1 MCLDFRKDLTN
12 RFLCYPK
19 YNKKKKLMINY
30 RKYISGI
37 TVLATGFF
45 LAQSTVSTVLYS
57 PNFESQKSGLNLPS
71 PAVTI
76 EKAFLSPKELVDVNL
91 NTMMTDPVLKNATW
105 GFVIYDPK
113 TKKIIS
119 SYNENSPLV
128 PASTT
133 KLLTTETALHLLG
146 ENYRWMTQLEYSG
159 EIDESGV
166 LNGNLYIVGSGDPS
180 LGTNKAGAWSYKEIV
195 SDFVSGMT
203 REGIKKVNGDI
214 IIQTA
219 LFKGNISRLP
229 ENVVWLENNN
239 YYLPVGTT
247 REINPANEKLIVKK
261 GNNSASDKKYFYVSP
276 YANQMVY
283 AEKYD
288 GDGVLTTKIPD
299 APAFLANTFKATLV
313 KSGVGVT
320 GKVTPRTT
328 DAAPEASKMISAY
341 KSPTLSDIIYYTNQ
355 RSDNGLAEALLKT
368 VGFQKM
374 GDQTSESGRI
384 VVNEHLKDVAFDVE
398 GLNYMDGSGLSRS
411 NHVTPIS
418 QVKFL
423 TSLMNQKYYK
433 TYFDSLPIA
442 GQTGTL
448 KRMFIGEGN
457 GQIFAKTGTLNK
469 VKALTGYMKTNS
481 GRTLVFS
488 ILVNNYS
495 GSVDMVKNRIER
507 ILQPALDL

>member
-1 MCLDFRKDLTN
+1 MVNF
-12 RFLCYPK
+12 
-19 YNKKKKLMINY
+19 

-37 TVLATGFF
+37 TVLTAGFL

-57 PNFESQKSGLNLPS
+57 QNYDNKTSLNLPS
-71 PAVTI
+71 PAAYV
-76 EKAFLSPKELVDVNL
+76 EKAILSPKELVDISV

-105 GFVIYDPK
+105 GFVVYDPK

-119 SYNENSPLV
+119 SYNENTPLV

-133 KLLTTETALHLLG
+133 KLLTTETAMSMLG

-159 EIDESGV
+159 AIDENGT

-180 LGTNKAGAWSYKEIV
+180 LGTNKAGAWSYKDIV
-195 SDFVSGMT
+195 SDFADGMA

-219 LFKGNISRLP
+219 LFKGNISVLP

-261 GNNSASDKKYFYVSP
+261 SINPAADKRFFYVSP
-276 YANQMVY
+276 YANKMVY

-288 GDGVLTTKIPD
+288 GNGTLTTKLPD
-299 APAFLANTFKATLV
+299 APAFLANSFRASLV
-313 KSGVGVT
+313 KSGVAVT
-320 GKVTPRTT
+320 GKVTPKMT
-328 DAAPEASKMISAY
+328 DASPEIRKMISTY
-341 KSPTLSDIIYYTNQ
+341 KSPTLGDIIYYTNQ
-355 RSDNGLAEALLKT
+355 RSDNSLAEALLKT

-384 VVNEHLKDVAFDVE
+384 VVNNHLKDIAFDLE

-423 TSLMNQKYYK
+423 TSLMDEKFYK
-433 TYFDSLPIA
+433 AYFNSLPIG
-442 GQTGTL
+442 GQSGTL
-448 KRMFIGEGN
+448 KSMFLGEGN
-457 GQIFAKTGTLNK
+457 GQVFAKTGTLNK
-469 VKALTGYMKTNS
+469 VKTLAGYLKTNS

-488 ILVNNYS
+488 LMVNNYS
-495 GSVDMVKNRIER
+495 GSVGQVKSKMET
-507 ILQPALDL
+507 ILKPALDL

>member
-1 MCLDFRKDLTN
+1 MVNF
-12 RFLCYPK
+12 
-19 YNKKKKLMINY
+19 
-30 RKYISGI
+30 RKYISGV
-37 TVLATGFF
+37 TVLAAGFLF
-45 LAQSTVSTVLYS
+45 AQSTVSTVLYS
-57 PNFESQKSGLNLPS
+57 QNYDNKANLNLPS
-71 PAVTI
+71 PAAYV
-76 EKAFLSPKELVDVNL
+76 EKAILSPKELVDISV

-105 GFVIYDPK
+105 GFVVYDPK

-119 SYNENSPLV
+119 SYNENTPLV

-133 KLLTTETALHLLG
+133 KLLTTETAMSMLG

-159 EIDESGV
+159 EIDENGT

-180 LGTNKAGAWSYKEIV
+180 LGTNKAGAWSYKDIV
-195 SDFVSGMT
+195 SDFAGGMT

-219 LFKGNISRLP
+219 LFKGNISALP

-247 REINPANEKLIVKK
+247 KEINPANERLIVKK
-261 GNNSASDKKYFYVSP
+261 SMNPAADKKFFYVSP
-276 YANQMVY
+276 YVNKMVY

-288 GDGVLTTKIPD
+288 GNGTLTTKLPD
-299 APAFLANTFKATLV
+299 APAFLANSFRASLV
-313 KSGVGVT
+313 KSGVAVT
-320 GKVTPRTT
+320 GKVIPKMT
-328 DAAPEASKMISAY
+328 DASPEIRKMISAY
-341 KSPTLSDIIYYTNQ
+341 KSPTLGDIIYYTNQ
-355 RSDNGLAEALLKT
+355 RSDNSLAEALLKT

-384 VVNEHLKDVAFDVE
+384 VVNNHLKDIEFDLE

-423 TSLMNQKYYK
+423 TSLMDEKFYK
-433 TYFDSLPIA
+433 TYFNSLPIG
-442 GQTGTL
+442 GQSGTL
-448 KRMFIGEGN
+448 KGMFVGEGN
-457 GQIFAKTGTLNK
+457 GQVFAKTGTLNK
-469 VKALTGYMKTNS
+469 VKTLAGYLKTNS

-488 ILVNNYS
+488 LMVNNYA
-495 GSVDMVKNRIER
+495 GSVGQVKSKMET
-507 ILQPALDL
+507 ILKPALDL

>member
-1 MCLDFRKDLTN
+1 MVNF
-12 RFLCYPK
+12 
-19 YNKKKKLMINY
+19 

-37 TVLATGFF
+37 TVLASGFF
-45 LAQSTVSTVLYS
+45 FAQSTATTVLYS
-57 PNFESQKSGLNLPS
+57 QNFDSQKTSLNLPS
-71 PAVTI
+71 PVAAI
-76 EKAFLSPKELVDVNL
+76 EKAILSPKELVDISV
-91 NTMMTDPVLKNATW
+91 NTMMTDPVLKNANW
-105 GFVIYDPK
+105 GFVVYDPK

-119 SYNENSPLV
+119 SYNENTPLV

-133 KLLTTETALHLLG
+133 KLLTTETALNLLG

-159 EIDESGV
+159 SIDENGV
-166 LNGNLYIVGSGDPS
+166 LNGNLYIIGSGDPS
-180 LGTNKAGAWSYKEIV
+180 LGTNKAGAWSYKDIV
-195 SDFVSGMT
+195 SDFVSGMS

-261 GNNSASDKKYFYVSP
+261 GSNSISDKKYFYVSP
-276 YANQMVY
+276 YANQMVF
-283 AEKYD
+283 AEKYE
-288 GDGVLTTKIPD
+288 GDGILTTKLPD
-299 APAFLANTFKATLV
+299 APAFLANSFKANLV
-313 KSGVGVT
+313 KNGIAVT
-320 GKVTPRTT
+320 GKVTPRIT
-328 DAAPEASKMISAY
+328 DGAPENRKMISAY
-341 KSPTLSDIIYYTNQ
+341 KSPTLADIVFYTNQ
-355 RSDNGLAEALLKT
+355 HSDNGLAEALLKT

-384 VVNEHLKDVAFDVE
+384 VVNNHLKEVSFDTE
-398 GLNYMDGSGLSRS
+398 GLNYMDGSGLSRN

-423 TSLMNQKYYK
+423 TSLMNEKYYK
-433 TYFDSLPIA
+433 TYLASLPVG
-442 GQTGTL
+442 GQSGTL
-448 KRMFIGEGN
+448 KRMFIGQGN

-469 VKALTGYMKTNS
+469 VKALAGYIKTNS
-481 GRTLVFS
+481 GKTLVFS
-488 ILVNNYS
+488 LLVNNYS
-495 GSVDMVKNRIER
+495 GSVDQVKSKMEK

>member
-1 MCLDFRKDLTN
+1 MVNF
-12 RFLCYPK
+12 
-19 YNKKKKLMINY
+19 
-30 RKYISGI
+30 RKYISGV
-37 TVLATGFF
+37 TVLAAGFLF
-45 LAQSTVSTVLYS
+45 AQSTVSTVLYS
-57 PNFESQKSGLNLPS
+57 QNYDNKANLNLPS
-71 PAVTI
+71 PAAYV
-76 EKAFLSPKELVDVNL
+76 EKAILSPKELVDISV

-105 GFVIYDPK
+105 GFVVYDPK

-119 SYNENSPLV
+119 SYNENTPLV

-133 KLLTTETALHLLG
+133 KLLTTETAMSMLG

-159 EIDESGV
+159 EIDENGT

-180 LGTNKAGAWSYKEIV
+180 LGTNKAGAWSYKDIV
-195 SDFVSGMT
+195 SDFAGGMT

-219 LFKGNISRLP
+219 LFKGNISALP

-247 REINPANEKLIVKK
+247 KEINPANETLIVKK
-261 GNNSASDKKYFYVSP
+261 SMNPAADKKFFYVSP
-276 YANQMVY
+276 YVNKMVY

-288 GDGVLTTKIPD
+288 GNGTLTTKLPD
-299 APAFLANTFKATLV
+299 APAFLANSFRSSLV
-313 KSGVGVT
+313 KSGVAVT
-320 GKVTPRTT
+320 GKVIPKMT
-328 DAAPEASKMISAY
+328 DASPEIRKMISAY
-341 KSPTLSDIIYYTNQ
+341 KSPTLGDIIYYTNQ
-355 RSDNGLAEALLKT
+355 RSDNSLAEALLKT

-384 VVNEHLKDVAFDVE
+384 VVNDHLKDIEFDLE

-423 TSLMNQKYYK
+423 TSLMDEKFYK
-433 TYFDSLPIA
+433 TYFNSLPIG
-442 GQTGTL
+442 GQSGTL
-448 KRMFIGEGN
+448 KGMFVGEGN
-457 GQIFAKTGTLNK
+457 GQVFAKTGTLNK
-469 VKALTGYMKTNS
+469 VKTLAGYLKTNS

-488 ILVNNYS
+488 LMVNNYA
-495 GSVDMVKNRIER
+495 GSVGQVKSKMET
-507 ILQPALDL
+507 ILKPALDL